1 MARGKEA
8 VPETPTHEAPPPL
21 LPTPVQ
27 KRWLRRGLDQ
37 AGGKL
42 PLFWADGSKVTAATV
57 KACLEAGW
65 ATPWF
70 SNPLKPD
77 WLVCRLTDAGR
88 AVCSRTPARKKADEL
103 PATGETSA

>member
-1 MARGKEA
+1 MAHDKEA
-8 VPETPTHEAPPPL
+8 VPETATAAFPASVV
-21 LPTPVQ
+21 PTPVQ

-42 PLFWADGSKVTAATV
+42 PLFWPDGSKVTPATV
-57 KACLEAGW
+57 KACLDAGW

-88 AVCSRTPARKKADEL
+88 AVCGKPAPRKKREAEKVRDV
-103 PATGETSA
+103 T

>member
-1 MARGKEA
+1 MARGKAA
-8 VPETPTHEAPPPL
+8 VPETSTPDSPP

-42 PLFWADGSKVTAATV
+42 PLFWPDGGKVTAATV
-57 KACLEAGW
+57 KACLDAGW

-88 AVCSRTPARKKADEL
+88 AVCGKAPARKRGTEGMARAE
-103 PATGETSA
+103 AGA

>member
-1 MARGKEA
+1 MADPPFPA
-8 VPETPTHEAPPPL
+8 ASAPAT
-21 LPTPVQ
+21 PTPVQ

-42 PLFWADGSKVTAATV
+42 PLFWPDGAKVSAATV

-88 AVCSRTPARKKADEL
+88 AACGKAKGGGSVNRRPA
-103 PATGETSA
+103 